1 MNRRKLLS
9 WFGLGWLASIL
20 PSSLIGCSENSSPSA
35 SSSASASPTT
45 AATTATPKVA
55 AAPSGNFKEV
65 GTVAQ
70 LDKDGQLL
78 SNKIRV
84 VRDLKDKTK
93 LLAVS
98 TVCTHEQCEVKWKS
112 DEKKYDC
119 PCHDAEFA
127 LDGKVLKGP
136 AKKPLPTYTA
146 KIENGKV
153 LVSV

>member
-9 WFGLGWLASIL
+9 WFGLGWLVSLL
-20 PSSLIGCSENSSPSA
+20 PSSLIGCSDNPAPSA
-35 SSSASASPTT
+35 SSSPT
-45 AATTATPKVA
+45 APESVA
-55 AAPSGNFKEV
+55 AAPKGNFKEV

-70 LDKDGQLL
+70 LDKDRQLVF
-78 SNKIRV
+78 NKISV
-84 VRDLKDKTK
+84 VYNPTDKTK

-98 TVCTHEQCEVKWKS
+98 TVCTHKQCDVKWKS
-112 DEKKYDC
+112 DKYFC

-127 LDGKVLKGP
+127 ADGKVLLGP
-136 AKKPLPTYTA
+136 AKTPLPTYAA

>member
-9 WFGLGWLASIL
+9 WFGLGWLVSLL
-20 PSSLIGCSENSSPSA
+20 PSSLIGCSDNPAPSA
-35 SSSASASPTT
+35 SSSPTST
-45 AATTATPKVA
+45 ESVAVAPK
-55 AAPSGNFKEV
+55 GNFKEA

-70 LDKDGQLL
+70 LDKDRQLVFD
-78 SNKIRV
+78 KIRV
-84 VRDLKDKTK
+84 VYDPTDKTK

-98 TVCTHEQCEVKWKS
+98 TVCTHKQCDVKWKS

-119 PCHDAEFA
+119 NCHGAEFA
-127 LDGKVLKGP
+127 ADGKVVEGP
-136 AKKPLPTYTA
+136 ATKPLPTYAA